1 MRRRALAAAT
11 VALAGLMPGIAR
23 AQPTADDVARADQA
37 FTAGK
42 KLLQQGNDAEAC
54 AQFAESKSLAPA
66 VGVTL
71 YLADCYQR
79 IGKTASA
86 WTEFRSAETLA
97 NERHDRRAAL
107 ARSRALALAPALSSV
122 TVSVSPDRDP
132 TSLVITCDGHPI
144 ARDAWGTAVPLDP
157 GDHVVVARSGALHRT
172 FDVHVDAKT
181 PTATVEVDQLDGE
194 SPKVTPPAEA
204 EPTEATAPSSS
215 DSATASTDDEAP
227 RPTASGGDSSR
238 LWVSLGLAGVG
249 VAGVTV
255 GTILG
260 LMARSDRDASNAGP
274 CDAADR
280 CNQKGLSLRKDAINE
295 AWGST
300 AAFAVG
306 AVALGASVVVA
317 FVVPHKPSGPVVVSA
332 APMANGAG
340 AFVRTSF

>member
-1 MRRRALAAAT
+1 M

-23 AQPTADDVARADQA
+23 AQPAADDVARADQA
-37 FTAGK
+37 FTTGK

-79 IGKTASA
+79 IGKIASA

-132 TSLVITCDGHPI
+132 TSLEITCDGHPI

-157 GDHVVVARSGALHRT
+157 GDHVVVARSGGLHRT

-204 EPTEATAPSSS
+204 EATEATAPSSS
-215 DSATASTDDEAP
+215 ASTASSTDDEAP
-227 RPTASGGDSSR
+227 QPPATGGDSGR
-238 LWVSLGLAGVG
+238 LLLSLGLAGVG
-249 VAGVTV
+249 VAGVSV

-340 AFVRTSF
+340 ALVRTSF

>member
-1 MRRRALAAAT
+1 MMRRALATAI
-11 VALAGLMPGIAR
+11 VAVAGLTGGIAC
-23 AQPTADDVARADQA
+23 AQPSPDDVARANQA

-54 AQFAESKSLAPA
+54 AQFAESKRLAPA

-86 WTEFRSAETLA
+86 YMEFRSAETLA

-107 ARSRALALAPALSSV
+107 ARSRALALAPTLSSV

-132 TSLVITCDGHPI
+132 TSLEITCDGRPL
-144 ARDAWGTAVPLDP
+144 ARDAWGTAVPLDA
-157 GDHVVVARSGALHRT
+157 GNHVVVARSGALHRT

-181 PTATVEVDQLDGE
+181 PTATVEIDQLDGE
-194 SPKVTPPAEA
+194 APKATPPAEA
-204 EPTEATAPSSS
+204 EPTEATEAPSSN
-215 DSATASTDDEAP
+215 SAPASTDDEAP
-227 RPTASGGDSSR
+227 QPTASGGDPGR
-238 LWVSLGLAGVG
+238 LWLSLGLAGVG

-255 GTILG
+255 GAIFG

-274 CDAADR
+274 CDAADQ

-306 AVALGASVVVA
+306 AGAVGASVVVA
-317 FVVPHKPSGPVVVSA
+317 FVIPHKPSGPVVVSA
-332 APMANGAG
+332 APMPNGAG
-340 AFVRTSF
+340 AFLRTSF